1 MNINFDSQ
9 EFKLEVMKCAKQEQ
23 LERQGCE
30 FIGQELLDNHEL
42 DMDKPCYC
50 NRPNPNPEIVDGI
63 ENRKVNKAK
72 GV

>member
-1 MNINFDSQ
+1 MEYKF
-9 EFKLEVMKCAKQEQ
+9 EVQVSDKQKQ
-23 LERQGCE
+23 LERQGCK
-30 FIGQELLDNHEL
+30 FSGQELLDNHEL

-63 ENRKVNKAK
+63 ELREVNKAK